1 MNEGGGAQVRAI
13 QVIVNISVPDDWRAE
28 AIWWPE
34 GGTDQRWLA
43 LLRGLTEGD
52 MLAHEWKKQ
61 LGRSGYE
68 ILDVTV
74 DGNHIER

>member
-1 MNEGGGAQVRAI
+1 MRAI

-34 GGTDQRWLA
+34 GGTD
-43 LLRGLTEGD
+43 LTEGD